1 MSTITENAPTTCNTA
16 RPTRT
21 IVPRVNIHQD
31 EEGYTI
37 QAEVPGVS
45 KDGVEVTVEDGQLR
59 IVGRRKEEETPGRTV
74 YRESSS
80 AEYRRV
86 FDLDRSIDHSKV
98 SAQIEQGLLTIR
110 LLKSEALKPRRIA
123 VS

>member
-1 MSTITENAPTTCNTA
+1 MSTITENAPTTCNSA
-16 RPTRT
+16 LPVKT

-37 QAEVPGVS
+37 KAEMPGVS
-45 KDGVEVTVEDGQLR
+45 KDGVEVTVEDSQLK
-59 IVGRRKEEETPGRTV
+59 IVGRRKGEETPGRAV
-74 YRESSS
+74 YRERSS

-86 FDLDRSIDHSKV
+86 FDLDRSIDSSKV
-98 SAQIEQGLLTIR
+98 SAQIDQGLLTVR

>member
-16 RPTRT
+16 RPTRM

-45 KDGVEVTVEDGQLR
+45 KDGVEVTVEDGQLK

-74 YRESSS
+74 YRERSS

-110 LLKSEALKPRRIA
+110 LLKSEDLKPRRIA